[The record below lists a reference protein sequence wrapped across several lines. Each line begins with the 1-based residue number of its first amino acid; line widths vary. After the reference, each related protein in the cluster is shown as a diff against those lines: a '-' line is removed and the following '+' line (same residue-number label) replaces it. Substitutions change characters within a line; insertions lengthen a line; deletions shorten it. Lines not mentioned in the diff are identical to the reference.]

1 MDKLKN
7 CTLFLLDMD
16 GTLNL
21 GDEALPG
28 AVDFVKNLAESGREF
43 IYLTNNSS
51 RAGSDYIERMQKMG
65 FPCGEKNVFTSG
77 MATGLYLRENYPD
90 SPVHLVGTEAFARE
104 LQSYGV
110 TLAYSEDSIVVAGF
124 DTELEYEKLSRA
136 VHLLRRGAAFV
147 AANPDYVC
155 PMPND
160 EALPDC
166 GSICALLTAST
177 GIKPLYIGKPNRSM
191 VDVISQERQIENS
204 KIACVGD
211 RMYTDIAVA
220 EASGAVSVLVLTGET
235 RRDEID
241 ESRRHKASGLKIDYI
256 FNDVTELGR
265 ILGF

>member
-7 CTLFLLDMD
+7 CKLFLLDMD

-28 AVDFVKNLAESGREF
+28 AVDFVKKLTKSGREF

-51 RAGSDYIERMQKMG
+51 RAGSDYIERMRKMG
-65 FPCGEKNVFTSG
+65 FPCGEENVFTSG
-77 MATGLYLRENYPD
+77 MATGMYLREKYPD
-90 SPVHLVGTEAFARE
+90 RPVHLVGTRAFAGE

-110 TLAYSEDSIVVAGF
+110 TLGYDDNSIVVAGF

-147 AANPDYVC
+147 AANPDFVC

-177 GIKPLYIGKPNRSM
+177 GREPLYIGKPNRSM
-191 VDVISQERQIENS
+191 VDVIAKERQIENGA
-204 KIACVGD
+204 IACVGD

-235 RRDEID
+235 RWDEID
-241 ESRRHKASGLKIDYI
+241 ESRRHKASGLKIDYV
-256 FNDVTELGR
+256 FNDVTELGKE
-265 ILGF
+265 LGF